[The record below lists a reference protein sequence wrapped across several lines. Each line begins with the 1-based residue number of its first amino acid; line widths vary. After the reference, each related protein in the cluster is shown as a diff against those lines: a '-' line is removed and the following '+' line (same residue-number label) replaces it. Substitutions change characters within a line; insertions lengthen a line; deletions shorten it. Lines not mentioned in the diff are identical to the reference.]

1 MSSDQQMQKL
11 EETELRKADRTVG
24 VNCNIFSNISSG
36 VMRKFAVSQSF
47 LSYLE
52 NYRKTN
58 SNHFPVDDQEFKYS
72 TLYFADSLYTCTCA
86 TPTFI

>member
-1 MSSDQQMQKL
+1 
-11 EETELRKADRTVG
+11 
-24 VNCNIFSNISSG
+24 
-36 VMRKFAVSQSF
+36 MRKFAVSQSF

-58 SNHFPVDDQEFKYS
+58 SNRFPVDDQEFTYS
-72 TLYFADSLYTCTCA
+72 TFYIADSLYTCMCA